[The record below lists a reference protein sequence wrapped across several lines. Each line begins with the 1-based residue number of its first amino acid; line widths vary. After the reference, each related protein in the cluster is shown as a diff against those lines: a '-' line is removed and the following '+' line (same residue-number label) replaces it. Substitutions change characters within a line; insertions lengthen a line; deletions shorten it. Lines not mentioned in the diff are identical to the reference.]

1 MKWLFAA
8 IYLVLVQMLHWYL
21 RAHPSSGVILNTQ
34 GPWSLPL
41 PNWVMVFIALVIIVA
56 AVLVGYRYKL
66 AWPLP
71 LLFIIASGLSNL
83 ADRLRLGGVI
93 DYIDLRVWPVFNVP
107 DAVMTLAIIYFIIS
121 RTIRRSGQSAR

>member
-34 GPWSLPL
+34 GPWSLSV
-41 PNWVMVFIALVIIVA
+41 PNEAMVVVALFIIVA
-56 AVLVGYRYKL
+56 AVFVGYRYKL

>member
-8 IYLVLVQMLHWYL
+8 IYLVLVQILHWYL
-21 RAHPSSGVILNTQ
+21 WAHPSSGVFLNTQ

-41 PNWVMVFIALVIIVA
+41 PNWTMSAVALIIIGA
-56 AVLVGYRYKL
+56 AVVLSYRHKPS
-66 AWPLP
+66 WPTP
-71 LLFIIASGLSNL
+71 LIFIIASGLSNL

-107 DAVMTLAIIYFIIS
+107 DVIMTLAIIYFIIFQM
-121 RTIRRSGQSAR
+121 IRRSGQSAR

>member
-1 MKWLFAA
+1 M
-8 IYLVLVQMLHWYL
+8 
-21 RAHPSSGVILNTQ
+21 
-34 GPWSLPL
+34 